1 MIDLNEN
8 VSELNLNPTIIKKL
22 NALNMNK
29 IGHLAT
35 SSYDEL
41 SYTQL
46 FTNNELAEIQTCLTE
61 QGIDSNDKMDLD
73 ALIDFKRE
81 KIRFIFSEYQKAL
94 YKYRS
99 QNYDKNKILYLKFDD
114 PLYIVEYFYLL
125 SNEINIQSSYGSEI
139 KMALNN
145 FLINHPTMTIE
156 DFLDVDINSN
166 NQDIIKL
173 ISQILVLPLNCEI
186 PAADMVSRSNNIL
199 NYSYVFSNK
208 IQEYVDIANLTD
220 QDLNEYLMYKLKNK
234 AKQYTKSN

>member
-8 VSELNLNPTIIKKL
+8 ISELNLNHTIIKKL

-41 SYTQL
+41 FYTQL

-61 QGIDSNDKMDLD
+61 QGIDSTDKMDLN

-94 YKYRS
+94 SKYRS
-99 QNYDKNKILYLKFDD
+99 QKYDKSKIIYLKYDD
-114 PLYIVEYFYLL
+114 PIYIVEYFYLL
-125 SNEINIQSSYGSEI
+125 SNEINIQNPYDQETKI
-139 KMALNN
+139 ALNN

-156 DFLDVDINSN
+156 DF
-166 NQDIIKL
+166 
-173 ISQILVLPLNCEI
+173 
-186 PAADMVSRSNNIL
+186 
-199 NYSYVFSNK
+199 
-208 IQEYVDIANLTD
+208 
-220 QDLNEYLMYKLKNK
+220 
-234 AKQYTKSN
+234 

>member
-99 QNYDKNKILYLKFDD
+99 QNYDKNKILYLKFDN

-173 ISQILVLPLNCEI
+173 ISQILDLPLNCEI
-186 PAADMVSRSNNIL
+186 TAADMVSRSNNIL